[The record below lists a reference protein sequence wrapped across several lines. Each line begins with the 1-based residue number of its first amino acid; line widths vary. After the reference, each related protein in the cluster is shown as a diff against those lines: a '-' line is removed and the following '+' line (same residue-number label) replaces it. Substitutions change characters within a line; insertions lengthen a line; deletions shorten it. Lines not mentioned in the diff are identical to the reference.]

1 MECSE
6 KNRLF
11 NANFA
16 FPIYLPKMLKN
27 GGKQGSIGLSGDIV
41 M

>member
-1 MECSE
+1 V
-6 KNRLF
+6 K
-11 NANFA
+11 
-16 FPIYLPKMLKN
+16 YYHLPKMLKN